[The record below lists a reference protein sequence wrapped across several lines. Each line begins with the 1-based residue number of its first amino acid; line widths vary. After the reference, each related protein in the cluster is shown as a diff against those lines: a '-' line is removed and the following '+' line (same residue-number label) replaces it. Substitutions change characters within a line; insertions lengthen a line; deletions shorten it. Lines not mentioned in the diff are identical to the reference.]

1 MTTNIQHGSAQI
13 IQFPARGHATVGG
26 HRVERKPAAELM
38 SPRAAKVATGGAWY
52 HEEAI
57 RDGERTRKN

>member
-1 MTTNIQHGSAQI
+1 MTTNIHHGSAQI
-13 IQFPARGHATVGG
+13 IQFPARTRARVGG
-26 HRVERKPAAELM
+26 LRDERKPAAELTC
-38 SPRAAKVATGGAWY
+38 PRAAKVATGAAWY